1 MKRTM
6 SGLLLVFLG
15 WRNVL
20 AAQDPQELY
29 NQALIQERAAGNLQ
43 QAIQLYQRAA
53 RESSGDRALAAEAL
67 MSAARACEKLG
78 QTEASRSLYA
88 EIVRVYPEQRE
99 QVSTANQRLG
109 ETGIVQ
115 GAVSRSGNR
124 EPISGAKITLSK
136 VTLSGGPV
144 DPEAFNQLQNF
155 FKARGLEGVTPS

>member
-1 MKRTM
+1 MRARKRQFLAVVVTPAA
-6 SGLLLVFLG
+6 LLS
-15 WRNVL
+15 VL
-20 AAQDPQELY
+20 NRP
-29 NQALIQERAAGNLQ
+29 ERAAGNLQ

-67 MSAARACEKLG
+67 MSAARAYEKLG
-78 QTEASRSLYA
+78 QTEASRSMYA

-124 EPISGAKITLSK
+124 EP
-136 VTLSGGPV
+136 
-144 DPEAFNQLQNF
+144 
-155 FKARGLEGVTPS
+155 